1 MEKDSAIV
9 TITPPEGWDKIVAFA
24 KLPRGLGSVE
34 ERLKVRPD
42 QATIDKAFAGVLE
55 NIQLQHC
62 HANAGY
68 LKALGLKAV
77 SVPQ

>member
-1 MEKDSAIV
+1 
-9 TITPPEGWDKIVAFA
+9 
-24 KLPRGLGSVE
+24 
-34 ERLKVRPD
+34 VRPD
-42 QATIDKAFAGVLE
+42 QATIDKAFAGLLE

-77 SVPQ
+77 SAPQ

>member
-1 MEKDSAIV
+1 
-9 TITPPEGWDKIVAFA
+9 
-24 KLPRGLGSVE
+24 VE

-62 HANAGY
+62 HANTGY
-68 LKALGLKAV
+68 LKALGLKGV
-77 SVPQ
+77 LVPQ

>member
-1 MEKDSAIV
+1 
-9 TITPPEGWDKIVAFA
+9 
-24 KLPRGLGSVE
+24 VE

-42 QATIDKAFAGVLE
+42 QATIDKAFAGLLE

-68 LKALGLKAV
+68 LTALGLKAV
-77 SVPQ
+77 SIPQ